1 MSLVLIEL
9 SLWCRWGPKIQD
21 DSWVSDMCN
30 QTVGWDLNQWILS
43 SSTASIPHWTRE
55 HGHHV
60 LPEKVSRIRPAEMP
74 NSWSPGS
81 RWKIDDK
88 RNLNVELEQGD
99 SDPSRPIQ
107 PLCSPP
113 QSLSLEK
120 PFKLERKK
128 EQKDPPLCPSS
139 PLPPME
145 QVGSSQVG
153 YSRIQH

>member
-1 MSLVLIEL
+1 MSLVLTEL

-60 LPEKVSRIRPAEMP
+60 LPEKVSGIRPAQMP

-99 SDPSRPIQ
+99 SDPSLPIQ
-107 PLCSPP
+107 PLCSPH